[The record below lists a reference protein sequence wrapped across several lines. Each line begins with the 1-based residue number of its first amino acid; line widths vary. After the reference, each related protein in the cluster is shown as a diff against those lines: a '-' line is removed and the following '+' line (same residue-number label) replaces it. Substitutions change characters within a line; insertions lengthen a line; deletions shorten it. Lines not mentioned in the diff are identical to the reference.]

1 MKARPLPRLLAL
13 GLAALWLATPGLASQ
28 AHAETD
34 GWRFQLTPYA
44 WMAGLSGDVRPLAG
58 APTVSTSRSFGEV
71 LDDLEGAFFLTG
83 SARHDRWVLLG
94 DLTWASLSQESAL
107 APGIVVEGRLRQRSV
122 TALAGY
128 QVVSEPEHRLDLL
141 AGARAWRI
149 EAEVGVPALGLAA
162 RDTERWVDPVLAAR
176 LRSAWSPAWSTLL
189 HADVGGF
196 GVGSDSTWQL
206 VATANL
212 AVSET
217 LHLSAGYRHLAVDR
231 DASGTR
237 LDVSMSGPLLGATW
251 RF

>member
-1 MKARPLPRLLAL
+1 MRARRLPLVLAL
-13 GLAALWLATPGLASQ
+13 GLAALGLATPGLAFQ
-28 AHAETD
+28 AHAGEE

-107 APGIVVEGRLRQRSV
+107 APGIVAEGRLRQRSL

-128 QVVSEPEHRLDLL
+128 QVVSEPDHRLDLL

-149 EAEVGVPALGLAA
+149 EAEVGVPVLGLAA
-162 RDTERWVDPVLAAR
+162 RETERWVDPILAAR
-176 LRSAWSPAWSTLL
+176 LRSAWTPAWSTLL
-189 HADVGGF
+189 HADIGGF
-196 GVGSDSTWQL
+196 GVGADSTWQL
-206 VATANL
+206 VATANYQ
-212 AVSET
+212 VNDT
-217 LHLSAGYRHLAVDR
+217 FTLSAGYRHLAVDR
-231 DASGTR
+231 DESGTR
-237 LDVSMSGPLLGATW
+237 IDVSMSGPLLGATW

>member
-1 MKARPLPRLLAL
+1 MSAQGV
-13 GLAALWLATPGLASQ
+13 GLAAGLVLALAAASLP
-28 AHAETD
+28 AAASAEGEDD
-34 GWRFQLTPYA
+34 GWRVQLTPYV

-58 APTVSTSRSFGEV
+58 APTVSTSRGFGEV
-71 LDDLEGAFFLTG
+71 LEDLEGAFFMTG
-83 SARHDRWVLLG
+83 SARRDRWVLQG
-94 DLTWASLSQESAL
+94 DLTWASLGHEATL
-107 APGIVVEGRLRQRSV
+107 PPGIVAEGRLRQRSV

-128 QVVSEPEHRLDLL
+128 QVVSEGAHRLDLL

-149 EAEVGVPALGLAA
+149 EAEVGVPALGLSA
-162 RDTERWVDPVLAAR
+162 RDTQRWVDPLLAAR

-189 HADVGGF
+189 QGDVGGF

-212 AVSET
+212 AVSDS
-217 LHLSAGYRHLAVDR
+217 LHLSAGYRHLAVER
-231 DASGTR
+231 DEAGTR

>member
-1 MKARPLPRLLAL
+1 MKARRLALAL
-13 GLAALWLATPGLASQ
+13 GLAAVGLAPPGLASR
-28 AHAETD
+28 AHAEAD

-83 SARHDRWVLLG
+83 SARRDRWVLFG
-94 DLTWASLSQESAL
+94 DLTWASLSHESAL
-107 APGIVVEGRLRQRSV
+107 APDIVAEGRLRQRSLTV
-122 TALAGY
+122 AAGY
-128 QVVSEPEHRLDLL
+128 QVVSEPDHRLDLL

-162 RDTERWVDPVLAAR
+162 RDTERWVDPILAAR
-176 LRSAWSPAWSTLL
+176 LRSAWSPAWTTLL

-196 GVGSDSTWQL
+196 GVGADSTWQL

-217 LHLSAGYRHLAVDR
+217 LTLSAGYRHLAVER